1 MKGKC
6 VNLDCPEFDKI
17 VDIPDGEDFVCQ
29 NPECGH
35 KLHELTD
42 ESGGLMEWIK
52 EHKILLGII
61 VAVLVIGGIVTWFLL
76 AKDAPLVTAPTDIIV
91 E

>member
-6 VNLDCPEFDKI
+6 INLDCPEFDKT
-17 VDIPDGEDFVCQ
+17 VDIPDGEDFVCK

-35 KLHELTD
+35 NLHEVTEGNSENFFSKFKLP
-42 ESGGLMEWIK
+42 L
-52 EHKILLGII
+52 II
-61 VAVLVIGGIVTWFLL
+61 VAAVLVIGGIVAWFLL
-76 AKDAPLVTAPTDIIV
+76 AKVPLVTDPIDIIV

>member
-6 VNLDCPEFDKI
+6 VNLDCPEFGKI
-17 VDIPDGEDFVCQ
+17 VDIPDGEDFVCK

-35 KLHELTD
+35 KLHEVTD
-42 ESGGLMEWIK
+42 KESGFSEWIK
-52 EHKILLGII
+52 EHKLLLIIAAAIVIL
-61 VAVLVIGGIVTWFLL
+61 AIGGILLFNGDVGSVTPPD
-76 AKDAPLVTAPTDIIV
+76 KIYV